1 MFNTIRQKIAVFN
14 PIETIEIT
22 VFRPNYRL
30 TSKSNA
36 MSFNTIS
43 LNKERQSLLEG
54 DEIWVFGYGSLIYK
68 VDFPYLE
75 KAPATI
81 IGWQRRFW
89 QGSHDHRGTPKR
101 PGRVVTL
108 IRSESEVCAGVAY
121 RVNHD
126 VFDHLD
132 HREKNGYL
140 RYEVDVFFNTASGDS
155 EKLSDCKKGLV
166 YIAPQD
172 NAAFLGH
179 ASDWQ
184 IAQHIHQ
191 SSGPS
196 GHNRDYV
203 FQLAEAL
210 RALGEMDEHVF
221 AIDSYLKELR
231 KANRAR

>member
-1 MFNTIRQKIAVFN
+1 
-14 PIETIEIT
+14 
-22 VFRPNYRL
+22 
-30 TSKSNA
+30 

-43 LNKERQSLLEG
+43 QNKDRQSLLEG

-68 VDFPYLE
+68 VDFPYIE

-81 IGWQRRFW
+81 IGWQCRFW
-89 QGSHDHRGTPKR
+89 QGSHDHRGTPER

-108 IRSESEVCAGVAY
+108 VQSELEKCAGMAY
-121 RVNHD
+121 QVNPD

-140 RYEVDVFFNTASGDS
+140 RYEVDIFFNVDGS
-155 EKLSDCKKGLV
+155 EKVADCKKGLV
-166 YIAPQD
+166 YIAPVD

-179 ASDWQ
+179 ASDLE

-203 FQLAEAL
+203 FQLADAL
-210 RALGEMDEHVF
+210 RTLGETDEHVL
-221 AIDSYLKELR
+221 AIDSYLKKLR
-231 KANRAR
+231 KQSC

>member
-1 MFNTIRQKIAVFN
+1 
-14 PIETIEIT
+14 
-22 VFRPNYRL
+22 
-30 TSKSNA
+30 
-36 MSFNTIS
+36 MSFDTIS
-43 LNKERQSLLEG
+43 QNKQLQSLHAS

-75 KAPATI
+75 KTPATI

-89 QGSHDHRGTPKR
+89 QGSHDHRGTPQR

-108 IRSESEVCAGVAY
+108 ISSELDECSGMAY
-121 RVNHD
+121 KVNHD

-140 RYEVDVFFNTASGDS
+140 RYEVDVYFNAAPDDR
-155 EKLSDCKKGLV
+155 EKFSDCKKGLV
-166 YIAPQD
+166 YIAPDD

-179 ASDWQ
+179 ASEWE

-203 FQLAEAL
+203 FQLTEAL
-210 RALGEMDEHVF
+210 RSLGETDEHVF
-221 AIDSYLKELR
+221 AIDSYLKELI
-231 KANRAR
+231 KESN